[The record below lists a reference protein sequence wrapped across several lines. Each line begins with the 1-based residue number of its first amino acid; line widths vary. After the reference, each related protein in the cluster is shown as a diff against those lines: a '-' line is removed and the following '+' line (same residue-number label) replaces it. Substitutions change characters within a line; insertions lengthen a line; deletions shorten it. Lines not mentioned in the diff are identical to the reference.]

1 MDKKNVCLYLEFC
14 QLPLCL
20 HGDANSCIMTSPSSA
35 FLSRLAFY
43 TSPRQVGGVCPL
55 VGSLSLPPWGVAR
68 GCGHVTRE
76 SVIVA
81 ALRAGRS
88 FPPRRLEQ
96 IHFLSAPSDAIQNT
110 GNDISVSPAR
120 TRPPPA
126 SPYRLPL
133 CSPSAVLL
141 NRWFLVGFCSNQLHF
156 M

>member
-1 MDKKNVCLYLEFC
+1 M
-14 QLPLCL
+14 LCRR
-20 HGDANSCIMTSPSSA
+20 DANSCIMTSPSS
-35 FLSRLAFY
+35 
-43 TSPRQVGGVCPL
+43 CL
-55 VGSLSLPPWGVAR
+55 VLRSTRVHDKWAGFVRWWALSLSPSLGVTR
-68 GCGHVTRE
+68 GCGHVTRV